1 MPKSEKKYI
10 YIMGDGDNIRNRIEY
25 YLLNSDFD
33 KVTQFSKNLTECIDI
48 IKGLAIRRMNAEII
62 YAGGDDVLF
71 HIDKNHYQRS
81 YLEEI
86 MDIFLKNTGN
96 TISFGVGENIE
107 VAFLNLRRAK
117 ASGKGKIVE

>member
-1 MPKSEKKYI
+1 MLKSEKKYI
-10 YIMGDGDNIRNRIEY
+10 YIIGDGDNIRDRIEF
-25 YLLNSDFD
+25 YLLNSDFN
-33 KVTQFSKNLTECIDI
+33 KVTQFSKNLIECIDI
-48 IKGLAIRRMNAEII
+48 IKEIAIRRMNAEII

-71 HIDKNHYQRS
+71 RIDKNHYQRS
-81 YLEEI
+81 HLEEI
-86 MDIFLKNTGN
+86 MNIFRKNTGN